1 MLFEQYVKQAMQQF
15 RESPLVTGLSVA
27 GTALA
32 VAVILVMVLV
42 FQINLAGFA
51 PESHRDRFLYVF
63 GTEANSRSGGCTQ
76 SRFDVGGG
84 VEGVFLHVEVTG
96 GGMWLCGR

>member
-1 MLFEQYVKQAMQQF
+1 MLLEQYVKQAVQQF

-42 FQINLAGFA
+42 F
-51 PESHRDRFLYVF
+51 
-63 GTEANSRSGGCTQ
+63 
-76 SRFDVGGG
+76 
-84 VEGVFLHVEVTG
+84 
-96 GGMWLCGR
+96 

>member
-1 MLFEQYVKQAMQQF
+1 MLLEQYVKQAMQQF

-63 GTEANSRSGGCTQ
+63 GAEANSR
-76 SRFDVGGG
+76 
-84 VEGVFLHVEVTG
+84 
-96 GGMWLCGR
+96 